1 MPTPI
6 KNFAQSPAGNLFIS
20 DGFNKVAFWD
30 GLSADF
36 ETAGLAAPTS
46 GALTATASG
55 TGDLTGKFY
64 LYQRF
69 VDRHGQPSN
78 AVPGAAATQ
87 PFYAV
92 NGSGSITNVTN
103 TSPMTVTTSAA
114 HGLTSGDI
122 VFITGVRGAT
132 TANGKWG
139 ITVTST
145 TQFQLST
152 AFDATTSPPSNSSSI
167 ASVVGIAVD
176 SGVAG
181 YDSITLYVNVT
192 SPAFVS
198 TLTAGT
204 SRVSLSGTN
213 IGIPVV
219 GYTYYLDSVASYKVW
234 QITGATQFRI
244 TGAFSTVKSA
254 YPYGSNTLGT
264 TGAASALA
272 TGTSTA
278 GGTYTG
284 GGTWLRGA
292 STINY
297 ANLGSAPTQAVKR
310 QVLRTKDGDTSL
322 LWVDVD
328 AADEDD
334 TTHSSTNADDSL
346 SESYAFTELN
356 GDDLLLNRFG
366 EPDAAKPYMAH
377 HGGRMLQWGFPIWDQ
392 GKVAVT
398 NGSDT
403 VVGQNTGWTADMQL
417 VGRVIYVA
425 GASVSY
431 TIESFNATTQTLTL
445 TENYSDSTDDSVGY
459 AIIPDGGASRRL
471 FGWSDVQYQSAFD
484 PTDALGV
491 PEDGLAGEGTNLFSL
506 DRVAWLC
513 ADNRMWRLVF
523 SEEPAKDGQL
533 SLGPQRGCINSRC
546 AVTVEGSTY
555 LLDRQGV
562 YRLSGNSV
570 EPVSTAIHDLF
581 DPERPGRWKIN
592 FRWSKYFHAVHDQ
605 EHETILWFV
614 SMSGRYPRHVLCYQ
628 YRLDRWWIEEW
639 PLAIA
644 SSTLGNLGNRRQ
656 VFLGCEGRTIIAK
669 GHGNLDGITPGQGTV
684 RGTISTA
691 GVNWFTS
698 AGATFPSTWPDQML
712 SVDIVAGRGKGQRR
726 RIIKR
731 DSVDTTKLY
740 VDQPWLV
747 RPNSES
753 VFQIAGVRWYFQ
765 SGWYNWS
772 ETDAEVNRRIDAT
785 FQPSEATSIV
795 DLRVYANHSE
805 TPKVWDFSR
814 SASDNE
820 NVRVIKD
827 SDAIELIQTEA
838 DGHFWVGVPGHRETR
853 AAGDRYVSIE
863 LRGVTNGERH
873 RLYQL
878 EIRGANT

>member
-6 KNFAQSPAGNLFIS
+6 KNFAQSPAGNLYIS

-55 TGDLTGKFY
+55 AGTITGRMY

-78 AVPGAAATQ
+78 AVPGGSTTQ
-87 PFYAV
+87 PFVPVLA
-92 NGSGSITNVTN
+92 SGSITNVTN
-103 TSPMTVTTSAA
+103 TSPIRVTTSAA
-114 HGLTSGDI
+114 HGLSDGQVVMLYGI
-122 VFITGVRGAT
+122 RGAT
-132 TANGKWG
+132 TANGTWL
-139 ITVTST
+139 IDVDST
-145 TQFQLST
+145 TSFILTAAVGGTDSGLLSGQSDISQIVYT
-152 AFDATTSPPSNSSSI
+152 ESYPDPDLIYTTGLRITPTTS
-167 ASVVGIAVD
+167 
-176 SGVAG
+176 
-181 YDSITLYVNVT
+181 
-192 SPAFVS
+192 AFLDQ
-198 TLTAGT
+198 LTART
-204 SRVSLSGTN
+204 SQVRFSGTN
-213 IGIPVV
+213 ITLSIPGLTMSLDAQAKVNVGAKTATTFLFPFIGTGTYTEGQLLGSTGVV
-219 GYTYYLDSVASYKVW
+219 SLV
-234 QITGATQFRI
+234 
-244 TGAFSTVKSA
+244 ST
-254 YPYGSNTLGT
+254 N
-264 TGAASALA
+264 
-272 TGTSTA
+272 TSTA
-278 GGTYTG
+278 GGSYTG

-292 STINY
+292 SQINY

-310 QVLRTKDGDTSL
+310 QILRTKDGDTSL

-334 TTHSSTNADDSL
+334 TTHSSTNTDDAL

-431 TIESFNATTQTLTL
+431 EIESFNATTQTLTL
-445 TENYSDSTDDSVGY
+445 TENYSDTTDDSVGY
-459 AIIPDGGASRRL
+459 AILPDGGASRRL

-555 LLDRQGV
+555 LMDRQGV

-614 SMSGRYPRHVLCYQ
+614 SMTGRYPRHVLCYQ

-639 PLAIA
+639 PIAIA

-656 VFLGCEGRTIIAK
+656 VFLGCEGRTIVAK

-684 RGTISTA
+684 RGTISIA

-698 AGATFPSTWPDQML
+698 SGATFPSTWPDQML

-772 ETDAEVNRRIDAT
+772 ESDAEVNRRIDAT
-785 FQPSEATSIV
+785 FQPSGATSIV